1 MCKLDLVRVLKYKYF
16 ARCGLLL
23 CSCCALCHYLQ
34 AAAGPEGLPAGK
46 EDKLQLAV
54 AALAL
59 LMAALTKTPHFCF
72 MKGQILKQQ

>member
-1 MCKLDLVRVLKYKYF
+1 MWFASVLM
-16 ARCGLLL
+16 L
-23 CSCCALCHYLQ
+23 CPLS
-34 AAAGPEGLPAGK
+34 LPAGGCWAGGAPSSR
-46 EDKLQLAV
+46 EDELQLAV